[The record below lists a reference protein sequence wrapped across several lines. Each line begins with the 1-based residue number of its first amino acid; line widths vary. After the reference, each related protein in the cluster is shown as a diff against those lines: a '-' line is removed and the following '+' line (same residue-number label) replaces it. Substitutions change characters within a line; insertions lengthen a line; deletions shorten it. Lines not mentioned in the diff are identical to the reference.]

1 MGAYPDSDHAK
12 KSLENI
18 AALFDN
24 SNEVVGQYICQ
35 GSVSYKMVEMMTKM
49 FPEGHPHAMT
59 EERKARIQE
68 SYSHPD
74 NQDLLKAR
82 EYFTEL
88 KNRLEG

>member
-1 MGAYPDSDHAK
+1 M
-12 KSLENI
+12 E
-18 AALFDN
+18 AAAFLL
-24 SNEVVGQYICQ
+24 S
-35 GSVSYKMVEMMTKM
+35 KTKM
-49 FPEGHPHAMT
+49 NIFYVFSLT
-59 EERKARIQE
+59 SDKARIQE